1 MDQILAVADV
11 ILKIGGALVV
21 ILIVVLLVYLI
32 RLVLIAKWIVWWVKK
47 TVETAQQN
55 IVSPMSMLWSFF
67 WETKDEFDDDTA

>member
-32 RLVLIAKWIVWWVKK
+32 RLVLIAK
-47 TVETAQQN
+47 
-55 IVSPMSMLWSFF
+55 
-67 WETKDEFDDDTA
+67 